1 MQKIV
6 IRNFGAIQES
16 DIEIRNILVLIGEQA
31 SGKSTIAKLIY
42 FFKSLGDDFFHQIFK
57 TERENYDVTEDLKIP
72 IRKKFYDFFGSTY
85 HLPNFEITYYYNF
98 ENSRYLKLKL
108 DLDKRLVAN
117 FSSKFFA
124 RDFQHTINDNKKV
137 TLEIENKLSITSGV
151 VEKMALE
158 RDKLRAI
165 QTITTAINN
174 LFENVHTS
182 SLFTIA
188 SRETTVSYGA
198 TFESHLEITTAK
210 TMEENRKNVFKA
222 KEQTIDENLMIEFLQ
237 EIRRIKEVF
246 KKYGGTFETVIKSF
260 SQETSS
266 FKTLLQNI
274 QLVLKG
280 TYKIDQYG
288 EKILLSNEQYVYL
301 KNASSGQKEV
311 IRILQDAVLCILE
324 NQNAF
329 RVIEEPEAHLFPV
342 AQKQLVESL
351 IFMKNYNP
359 LNQLIITTHSPYILT
374 VLNNLLFATR
384 VVSNKPESLEEV
396 ATIIPQEFHIKPN
409 EFAAYSLGNSL
420 LQDATYCE
428 NIVNEKTGM
437 IKQNYLDTVSDM
449 LGGDF
454 NFLYQLHTKNLRPR

>member
-1 MQKIV
+1 
-6 IRNFGAIQES
+6 
-16 DIEIRNILVLIGEQA
+16 
-31 SGKSTIAKLIY
+31 
-42 FFKSLGDDFFHQIFK
+42 
-57 TERENYDVTEDLKIP
+57 
-72 IRKKFYDFFGSTY
+72 
-85 HLPNFEITYYYNF
+85 
-98 ENSRYLKLKL
+98 
-108 DLDKRLVAN
+108 
-117 FSSKFFA
+117 
-124 RDFQHTINDNKKV
+124 
-137 TLEIENKLSITSGV
+137 
-151 VEKMALE
+151 
-158 RDKLRAI
+158 
-165 QTITTAINN
+165 
-174 LFENVHTS
+174 
-182 SLFTIA
+182 
-188 SRETTVSYGA
+188 
-198 TFESHLEITTAK
+198 
-210 TMEENRKNVFKA
+210 MEENRKNVFKA
-222 KEQTIDENLMIEFLQ
+222 KEQSIDENLMIEFLQ

-246 KKYGGTFETVIKSF
+246 KKYGGTFETIIKSF
-260 SQETSS
+260 SQEIFS

-288 EKILLSNEQYVYL
+288 EKILLNNEQYVYL

-329 RVIEEPEAHLFPV
+329 RVVEEPEAHLFPV

-384 VVSNKPESLEEV
+384 VVSTKPESLDEV

-428 NIVNEKTGM
+428 NIINEKTGM

-454 NFLYQLHTKNLRPR
+454 NFLYQLHSQNLKPR